1 MARQTQTVLTDDLD
15 GTTADTTISFSYDG
29 ASFEIDLSKKN
40 ADKLTRAIGPY
51 IEAGR
56 RVRTASGRSSRA
68 ASRTSGPKPA
78 DVRAWAKDQGM
89 DVTDRGRV
97 PAELIVKF
105 QAANV

>member
-1 MARQTQTVLTDDLD
+1 MARQTQIVLTDDVD
-15 GTTADTTISFSYDG
+15 GTAADTTISFSYEG

-40 ADKLTRAIGPY
+40 ADKLNRAIGPY

-56 RVRTASGRSSRA
+56 RVRTAPGRSGRTAPRA
-68 ASRTSGPKPA
+68 SGPRPA

-89 DVTDRGRV
+89 EVSDRGRV
-97 PAELIVKF
+97 PTELIVRF

>member
-1 MARQTQTVLTDDLD
+1 MGQGMARQTQILLTDDL
-15 GTTADTTISFSYDG
+15 DG

-56 RVRTASGRSSRA
+56 RVRSASGRSGRTAARA
-68 ASRTSGPKPA
+68 SGPRPA

-89 DVTDRGRV
+89 EVSDRGRV
-97 PAELIVKF
+97 PAELIVRF